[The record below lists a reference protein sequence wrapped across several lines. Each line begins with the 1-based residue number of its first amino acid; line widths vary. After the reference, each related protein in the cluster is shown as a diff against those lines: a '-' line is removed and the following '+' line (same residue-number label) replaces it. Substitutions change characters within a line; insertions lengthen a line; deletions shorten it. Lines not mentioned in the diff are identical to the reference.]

1 MNGYAIEELKPIE
14 FAAKVTIF
22 MTLET
27 KQIKQL
33 ALLRVAVGFLGEQA
47 NPRWWHSS
55 FCGNNGKAF
64 LSPVFPRT
72 YIHAQ
77 YQGVVSAAALVH
89 DDRIGVGN
97 VFHLFRLPE
106 DIEQALQEITKD
118 EINAALTDIMSH
130 VASATQFLRDYSGEV
145 YKASQGPVK
154 VGHLSALRDTPVWK
168 DVAGFYLNGFEH
180 QRETFPFFSDNT

>member
-1 MNGYAIEELKPIE
+1 
-14 FAAKVTIF
+14 

-27 KQIKQL
+27 QQIEQL
-33 ALLRVAVGFLGEQA
+33 TLMRFAVGFLGEQA
-47 NPRWWHSS
+47 NPWWWDSS

-106 DIEQALQEITKD
+106 DIEQGLHAIANVLKSLQ
-118 EINAALTDIMSH
+118 
-130 VASATQFLRDYSGEV
+130 
-145 YKASQGPVK
+145 
-154 VGHLSALRDTPVWK
+154 LSLE
-168 DVAGFYLNGFEH
+168 L
-180 QRETFPFFSDNT
+180 